1 MRQTS
6 TCWPFHFRYFFL
18 SEWKQQKVNVRRSK
32 TSPQGLTCIDFL
44 SHDIKYYDQLLRMI
58 DLLIW
63 LVFSSHSNIFLLAWK
78 TDLICPLWLD
88 HEIIESYLHYDRGE
102 NTTWLLACIQMS
114 SRALQQLL
122 STRIEMNWTNLN
134 QLRHF
139 EQRSLTELSYVEN
152 F

>member
-6 TCWPFHFRYFFL
+6 TCVAPSTSGIFL

-44 SHDIKYYDQLLRMI
+44 SHAIKYYDQLSCMI
-58 DLLIW
+58 YLLIW

-78 TDLICPLWLD
+78 TDLICPLWLE

-102 NTTWLLACIQMS
+102 NTTWLLACILMS

-122 STRIEMNWTNLN
+122 EMNWTNLN

-139 EQRSLTELSYVEN
+139 EQRSLTELSYIEI